1 MRHTK
6 PSLQGRESLQRDLD
20 RLEDWVVNS
29 HMKFN
34 KSQLCTW
41 DGPILAALPAGEGRG
56 CPILLCPVQPH
67 LPHWVQFWVLQ
78 YKKDIKVLVSK

>member
-1 MRHTK
+1 MLHTK

-41 DGPILAALPAGEGRG
+41 DGPILADWGM
-56 CPILLCPVQPH
+56 
-67 LPHWVQFWVLQ
+67 
-78 YKKDIKVLVSK
+78 

>member
-34 KSQLCTW
+34 KSQCQTLHLGW
-41 DGPILAALPAGEGRG
+41 AYPGRLG
-56 CPILLCPVQPH
+56 DVRLE
-67 LPHWVQFWVLQ
+67 
-78 YKKDIKVLVSK
+78 K